1 MKIGILT
8 FHCANNFGAV
18 LQAYALSKYLGIDH
32 EVYIIDYK
40 PLYLN
45 KTTYFFPILKDVKRR
60 PVRFVKEVL
69 KSILNCKDKLEMLEK
84 FSNFRQNY
92 LPLYILKN
100 NIDITGFDTII
111 VGSDQVWNIEITE
124 GFDPYFWGDKI
135 PSKTKLISYA
145 ASTGRYI
152 FNKNELEIVKKKIS
166 KFSAISVRENN
177 IKAFLSDL
185 LHKDIKFV
193 LDPTFLIDKNIYI
206 KLCGE
211 RPLYS
216 QKYVL
221 IYEVVHDNNTER
233 IAIELAKQ
241 LGVKIV
247 RIGSKTKDNRIKSV
261 INLGPKE
268 FLNYIYYSS
277 FIVTTSFHGTAF
289 SIILNKDF
297 YTINLCNE
305 IDDRSLT
312 LLTSLSLV
320 DRYINKLS
328 TPSVKKINYEIVNKQ
343 IGELVNNSQRY
354 LKNNI

>member
-1 MKIGILT
+1 MRIGILT
-8 FHCANNFGAV
+8 FHCANNFGAA
-18 LQAYALSKYLGIDH
+18 LQAYALSKYLSINH

-40 PLYLN
+40 PLYLY
-45 KTTYFFPILKDVKRR
+45 KTTYFFPILQDFKRKPIRSVKTT
-60 PVRFVKEVL
+60 L
-69 KSILNCKDKLEMLEK
+69 KSIFNCKDKLEMLEK

-92 LPLYILKN
+92 LPLYKLKN

-152 FNKNELEIVKKKIS
+152 FNKNEIEIVKKKIS

-177 IKAFLSDL
+177 IKVFLSNIV
-185 LHKDIKFV
+185 HKDIKFV
-193 LDPTFLIDKNIYI
+193 LDPTFLIDKDIYI

-211 RPLYS
+211 RPICS

-221 IYEVVHDNNTER
+221 IYEVVHDKNTER

-241 LGVKIV
+241 LGVKII
-247 RIGSKTKDNRIKSV
+247 RIGSKAKDNRIKSV

-268 FLNYIYYSS
+268 FINYIYYSS
-277 FIVTTSFHGTAF
+277 FIITTSFHGTAF

-297 YTINLCNE
+297 YTINLCNK

-312 LLTSLSLV
+312 LLKSVNLE
-320 DRYINKLS
+320 DRYINNLS
-328 TPSVKKINYEIVNKQ
+328 TPSVKKINYQVVNMQ
-343 IGELVNNSQRY
+343 IEELVKNSQNY
-354 LKNNI
+354 LNNNI